1 MLAERAGDQAGDQT
15 GPGQHGQDLDWSAAS
30 PGPDALR
37 ARIEAAFAGIDGG
50 GKRSLDAL
58 HRMLDGPMDQ
68 DSDAAAASDQ
78 DGARHWSD
86 YSADE
91 LEACAAV
98 LPLLSVGDWRFHL
111 PAFLLAAL
119 DQLSQPVWETGLPGA
134 VLFNLTYAADD
145 RVWSRKLL
153 DRFQSLDA
161 AQTAAVRAFLEFV
174 ADNPNQEPLRGL
186 DADKALRRYW
196 HLQER
201 AQPESPLPSG
211 EAWAKPLVI
220 SAQAGPIRP
229 ERIGA

>member
-1 MLAERAGDQAGDQT
+1 MLVELAGDQVAEQT
-15 GPGQHGQDLDWSAAS
+15 EPGRLGQDLDQRAMS
-30 PGPDALR
+30 PGEHALR
-37 ARIEAAFAGIDGG
+37 ARIKAAFADVAAGG
-50 GKRSLDAL
+50 GRSIDALHRSLDA
-58 HRMLDGPMDQ
+58 DGET
-68 DSDAAAASDQ
+68 ATASAD
-78 DGARHWSD
+78 DHDTARHWSD
-86 YSADE
+86 YSSDQ

-211 EAWAKPLVI
+211 EAWAKTLVI
-220 SAQAGPIRP
+220 SAQGEPIRP